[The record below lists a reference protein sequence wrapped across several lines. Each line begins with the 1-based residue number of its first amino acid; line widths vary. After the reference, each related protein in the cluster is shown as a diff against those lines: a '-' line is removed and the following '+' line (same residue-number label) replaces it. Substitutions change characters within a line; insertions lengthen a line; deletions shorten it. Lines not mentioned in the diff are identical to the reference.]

1 MQFDISD
8 VVRCVA
14 TPVCGVG
21 MLRLLAVRLTQLESV
36 DMRAHRSSSARAVR
50 SGARDMETRS
60 SLVVCD
66 RMCGTFR
73 AWSEEGF
80 DASAI
85 LVLPNANSLGRAG
98 QEALVSSDT
107 VQQST
112 AQGAMMPR
120 ATRVAGMCDF

>member
-1 MQFDISD
+1 MQFDIGD
-8 VVRCVA
+8 IVRCVA
-14 TPVCGVG
+14 MPACGVG
-21 MLRLLAVRLTQLESV
+21 MLRSSVVRLTRLESV
-36 DMRAHRSSSARAVR
+36 DMRARGSSSARAVR

-60 SLVVCD
+60 SSFACN

-73 AWSEEGF
+73 ARSEEGF

-85 LVLPNANSLGRAG
+85 LVLPNANSLGREG